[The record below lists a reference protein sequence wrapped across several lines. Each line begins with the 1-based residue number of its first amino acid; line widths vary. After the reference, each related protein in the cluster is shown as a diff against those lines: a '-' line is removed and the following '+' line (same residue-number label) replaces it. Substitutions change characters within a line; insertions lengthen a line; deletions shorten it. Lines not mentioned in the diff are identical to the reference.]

1 MARQLSVKQCQG
13 PECRALR
20 ASRNVADKFV
30 TCVQR
35 EGSHL
40 ITSDDCDNLLSLL
53 AQCAALREALR
64 ACITDEGAHCYQTGS
79 VHAFDCR
86 IKGIN
91 AEARAALAIAGRKV
105 QS

>member
-35 EGSHL
+35 EGSHS

-64 ACITDEGAHCYQTGS
+64 DALMSIAWHD
-79 VHAFDCR
+79 
-86 IKGIN
+86 
-91 AEARAALAIAGRKV
+91 AEFSSIEDAELMVVRMAEKARAALAIVDGAK
-105 QS
+105 

>member
-35 EGSHL
+35 EGSHS

-64 ACITDEGAHCYQTGS
+64 AMLNTYAPLAAETVVLEGE
-79 VHAFDCR
+79 HALHSAVR
-86 IKGIN
+86 Q
-91 AEARAALAIAGRKV
+91 ARAALALADGAR
-105 QS
+105 